1 MYPLLKRERGIH
13 LKAALCVALNF
24 LMCLCVLPSQAMAE
38 GREVLVTAMTGTVDF
53 MKGGKGE
60 WTKVETEA
68 VLQETDVVRTGAKST
83 CSLLFKGMSNSTV
96 EVKPDSVLELS
107 TVSDK
112 TGDDTELGL
121 SIGSVLV
128 KAEKLNDESS
138 FQVRTPNSIVGIR
151 GTEFEVNVD

>member
-1 MYPLLKRERGIH
+1 MYPLLKRERGP
-13 LKAALCVALNF
+13 LVKATLSIALYFLVNF
-24 LMCLCVLPSQAMAE
+24 CVLPSAMAE
-38 GREVLVTAMTGTVDF
+38 VREVVVTGLTGEVDY
-53 MKGGKGE
+53 MKGGAGDWLQIEK
-60 WTKVETEA
+60 EA

-96 EVKPDSVLELS
+96 EMKPDSVLELS
-107 TVSDK
+107 TVSDT